1 MQERGYAL
9 DHSTIRRWV
18 VHYTP
23 RVERDF
29 CKNRKRLGLGRRHDE
44 AYVKIKGEW
53 KYLYGAVD
61 KQGKTIDFLLTAW
74 RNKKAALRFLNKVIV
89 SNGKPGLKNIDK

>member
-9 DHSTIRRWV
+9 DHSTIRHWV

-23 RVERDF
+23 RIERDF
-29 CKNRKRLGLGRRHDE
+29 CKIKTRPGLRWRHDE

-53 KYLYGAVD
+53 KYLYLAVD
-61 KQGKTIDFLLTAW
+61 RRGKAVDFY
-74 RNKKAALRFLNKVIV
+74 
-89 SNGKPGLKNIDK
+89 